1 MPIRRRLWTR
11 WEFHGQT
18 RVGGAEAHG
27 IPTRPAP
34 GPAAGRREDRDDLAC
49 RHSGAEPGG
58 NAVGQG
64 PLVGSSRTIGGAP
77 SGRWCLGFA
86 SLVTNVTRTCF
97 FSALRC
103 FCMAVSS
110 SHRRAF
116 HACLPCT
123 ISLQWDGGTSSRLG
137 SVVQIKLIDIRH
149 VRSSLR
155 SEFGDENLNNLS
167 GTRPPLVPG
176 KHRI

>member
-1 MPIRRRLWTR
+1 VPIRRRLWTR

-34 GPAAGRREDRDDLAC
+34 GPAPGPAAGPAAGRREDRDDLAC

-64 PLVGSSRTIGGAP
+64 PLAGSSRTIGGAP

-149 VRSSLR
+149 VPHCEVSSA
-155 SEFGDENLNNLS
+155 
-167 GTRPPLVPG
+167 TR
-176 KHRI
+176 I